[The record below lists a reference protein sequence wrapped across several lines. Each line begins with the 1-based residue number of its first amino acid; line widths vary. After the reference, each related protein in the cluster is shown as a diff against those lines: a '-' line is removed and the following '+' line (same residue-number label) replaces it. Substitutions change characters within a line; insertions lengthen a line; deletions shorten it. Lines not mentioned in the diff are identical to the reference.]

1 MFSII
6 MNGWR
11 RKRRRRRRRRI
22 HCEGLN
28 LNLAPSLTM
37 HSFCSCVIWDHE

>member
-1 MFSII
+1 MAEEEKEEEEEEF
-6 MNGWR
+6 
-11 RKRRRRRRRRI
+11 

-37 HSFCSCVIWDHE
+37 HSFLFMCYLRS

>member
-1 MFSII
+1 MAEKEKEEEEEF
-6 MNGWR
+6 
-11 RKRRRRRRRRI
+11 

-37 HSFCSCVIWDHE
+37 HSFCSCVI